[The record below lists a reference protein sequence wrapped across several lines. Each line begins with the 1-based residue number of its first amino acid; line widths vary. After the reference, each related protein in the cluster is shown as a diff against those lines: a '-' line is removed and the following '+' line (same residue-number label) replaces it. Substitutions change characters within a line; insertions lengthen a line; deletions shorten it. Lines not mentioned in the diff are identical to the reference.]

1 MEENRT
7 RTRIFVILICAVL
20 GILTLR
26 LGKIQILDTSTYTGE
41 SRNNAIR
48 ERRILPARGS
58 FYDRNGVLMVDNELA
73 YTVLVTPRYFDE
85 ANISFL
91 ATLLNL
97 PDSLVANRYQEA
109 RNWNSF
115 RPSWIERGV
124 SFDVLSRVMENHH
137 LLPGVSY
144 EVDQKRL
151 YMTSARAA
159 HALGFVRQISRS
171 DLETRRA
178 EGYRPGDLIGQT
190 GLERNYERRIRGSL
204 GSEFNLVNSRG
215 QVIESYL
222 NEAEDIAP
230 ISGFNLELTLD
241 SEVQALAESLFVNKR
256 GAVVALEPSTGEIII
271 FLSAP
276 DYDLETFT
284 RAVSPEAWRSLRESE
299 EKPLFNRATMSMLP
313 PGSTFKPFIALL
325 ALESGVI
332 TPSSTVTC
340 PGYHPIGQ
348 GRIFKCMHV
357 HGTIAV
363 QQAIRESCN
372 TFFFE
377 MMRRIDVNTFSR
389 FANRFGF
396 GERSEV
402 DIGEQDAGLI
412 PDSAYFNR
420 VNPGGWTVGTPMNL
434 GIGQGDMGVTPL
446 QLARYIAA
454 LGNGGVLPT
463 PHLLRRA
470 YHPDTG
476 EIVYPDIPEPVKLDL
491 NPRFMEIVRNALREV
506 VEETSPWLQIPNVS
520 SAGKTGTAQNSRGD
534 DDAVYVLF
542 APFDNPRIAIAV
554 MVENAGFGSMSA
566 GPIASF
572 LAEKYL
578 TGTISPTRN
587 WLFQQVLDTASGPL
601 PSGDETSTRD
611 ASP

>member
-20 GILTLR
+20 GVLTLR

-256 GAVVALEPSTGEIII
+256 GAVVALEPSTGEIIT

-284 RAVSPEAWRSLRESE
+284 RAVSPEAWRFLRESE
-299 EKPLFNRATMSMLP
+299 EKPLFNRASMSMLP

-340 PGYHPIGQ
+340 PGYHPIGR

>member
-20 GILTLR
+20 GVLTLR

-58 FYDRNGVLMVDNELA
+58 FYDRTGVLMVDNELA

-276 DYDLETFT
+276 DYDLGTFT

-340 PGYHPIGQ
+340 PGYHPIGR

-520 SAGKTGTAQNSRGD
+520 SAGKTGTVQNSRGD

-587 WLFQQVLDTASGPL
+587 WLFQHVMDTASGPL

>member
-20 GILTLR
+20 GVLTLR

-58 FYDRNGVLMVDNELA
+58 FYDRTGVLMVDNELA

-276 DYDLETFT
+276 DYDLGTFT

-340 PGYHPIGQ
+340 PGYHPIGR

-520 SAGKTGTAQNSRGD
+520 SAGKTGTVQNSRGD

-587 WLFQQVLDTASGPL
+587 WLFQHVMDTASGPL

-611 ASP
+611 AAP

>member
-48 ERRILPARGS
+48 ERRILPARGA

-159 HALGFVRQISRS
+159 HALGFIRQISRS
-171 DLETRRA
+171 DLKTRRA

-256 GAVVALEPSTGEIII
+256 GAVVALEPSTGEIIT

-284 RAVSPEAWRSLRESE
+284 RAVSPEAWRFLRESE
-299 EKPLFNRATMSMLP
+299 EKPLFNRASMSMLP

-476 EIVYPDIPEPVKLDL
+476 EIVYPDIPEPVNLDL

-520 SAGKTGTAQNSRGD
+520 SAGKTGTVQNSRGD